1 MIPMSATALGIL
13 QGSYRLSCNVESW
26 LGSTLLAA
34 DIPIADGDEET
45 DRGIGVPSSVNFTI
59 PRYGRGIDW
68 TPRGDTHPLV
78 ANGQRLTVK
87 LGIAGV
93 GNVETIQRGVF
104 LIQDSEPQG
113 KSVSVHAVG
122 LQQLIAEA
130 RLVSPYQ
137 PTGTLASSLRALL
150 EPALP
155 VLIDAGLV
163 DRAVPASVNY
173 DEDRLQSVQ
182 EILDAWPARGYID
195 PQGFYRVVPATQST
209 TPVLSLTD
217 GTGGTVI
224 EARGKSTR
232 EGAFNA
238 VVARGTSPTG
248 QQVQAVAYATSGP
261 KVYGGL
267 FNPLVVPFFFP
278 SPLLT
283 TVDQCL
289 AAANTVLARKLR
301 EVSQEYTVDAVP
313 HPALQDGDCVALTST
328 KLGISN
334 VPCSIERISL
344 PYKAGSKTPMQLS
357 VRALA

>member
-1 MIPMSATALGIL
+1 MISLSATTMGIL
-13 QGSYRLSCNVESW
+13 QGSYKTSCSVESW
-26 LGSTLLAA
+26 LGTQLLAS
-34 DIPIADGDEET
+34 DIPVHDGDEET
-45 DRGIGVPSSVNFTI
+45 DRSVAVPSSVNLTI
-59 PRYGRGIDW
+59 PRYDRGVDW
-68 TPRGDTHPLV
+68 TPRGDSHPLM

-87 LGIAGV
+87 LGIHGV
-93 GNVETIQRGVF
+93 GNVELLQRGVF
-104 LIQDSEPQG
+104 VIQESEPVG
-113 KSVSVHAVG
+113 DAVEVHAVG
-122 LQQLIAEA
+122 LQALIAEA

-137 PTGTLASSLRALL
+137 PTGTLASAIRSLM
-150 EPALP
+150 EPAIP

-173 DEDRLQSVQ
+173 DEDRLKTVQ
-182 EILDAWPARGYID
+182 EILDAWPARGYVD

-217 GTGGTVI
+217 GAGGTVI
-224 EARGKSTR
+224 QMRGRSTR

-238 VVARGTSPTG
+238 VVARGTSTTG

-261 KVYGGL
+261 KVYGGP

-289 AAANTVLARKLR
+289 AAANSVLARKLR
-301 EVSQEYTVDAVP
+301 QVSQEYSVEAVP
-313 HPALQDGDCVALTST
+313 HPALQDGDCVSLTST

-344 PYKAGSKTPMQLS
+344 PYRPGSKQPMRLS
-357 VRALA
+357 VRSLT

>member
-1 MIPMSATALGIL
+1 MISLSATTMGIL

-26 LGSTLLAA
+26 LGSTLLAS
-34 DIPIADGDEET
+34 DIPISAGEEET
-45 DRGIGVPSSVNFTI
+45 DRGTAVPSSVTLTV
-59 PRYGRGIDW
+59 PRYDRGVSWI
-68 TPRGDTHPLV
+68 PKGDDHPLA

-87 LGIAGV
+87 LGIHGA
-93 GNVETIQRGVF
+93 GNVELMQRGVF
-104 LIQDSEPQG
+104 LIQESEPSG
-113 KSVSVHAVG
+113 DSVRVHVVG

-137 PTGTLASSLRALL
+137 PTGTLASAIRSLL
-150 EPALP
+150 EPAIP
-155 VLIDAGLV
+155 VLIDAGLT

-173 DEDRLQSVQ
+173 DEDRLGTVQ
-182 EILDAWPARGYID
+182 EMLDAWPARGYVD

-209 TPVLSLTD
+209 TPVLSFTD

-224 EARGKSTR
+224 DVRGRSTR
-232 EGAFNA
+232 DGAFNA
-238 VVARGTSPTG
+238 VVARGTSSTG
-248 QQVQAVAYATSGP
+248 QQVQATAYATSGP
-261 KVYGGL
+261 KLYGGP

-313 HPALQDGDCVALTST
+313 HPALQDGDCVSLTSE
-328 KLGISN
+328 KLGFSG
-334 VPCSIERISL
+334 VLCSVESIRL
-344 PYKAGSKTPMQLS
+344 PYKTGDGTPMRLS